1 MCLRSCISTD
11 LDDVCQA
18 LLGSAVHGDV
28 APREKKKEVISGNG
42 LRVYGNIDAADLSA
56 ARWIKGTS
64 DM

>member
-28 APREKKKEVISGNG
+28 APGGGVISGNG
-42 LRVYGNIDAADLSA
+42 LRVYSNTDGADLLA
-56 ARWIKGTS
+56 ARWIKATS